1 MLELLSVHVE
11 KPPAEAHWQM
21 GRIEA
26 SHRSWRYMAERTVDR
41 MQTSGNEISTLCVIV
56 NNAKNSRVRQCG
68 SSAFQW
74 TFGKN
79 PKVPDSLLSVEGN
92 LATHSGID
100 ADEELRRRVQT
111 RARDNAETARVEWD
125 TSEALRRSILRAPRP
140 LSENIEPGEKI
151 AYSGERRST
160 AAVCASRPGTW
171 SPRPSDRTTVATTL
185 TTRTCGSQIPT
196 TRSSSPI

>member
-1 MLELLSVHVE
+1 
-11 KPPAEAHWQM
+11 
-21 GRIEA
+21 
-26 SHRSWRYMAERTVDR
+26 MAERTVDR
-41 MQTSGNEISTLCVIV
+41 MQTSRNEITTLCVIV

-92 LATHSGID
+92 LATHSGTD

-111 RARDNAETARVEWD
+111 RASAETACVEWD

-140 LSENIEPGEKI
+140 HRENFEPGEKI
-151 AYSGERRST
+151 AYVLERGK
-160 AAVCASRPGTW
+160 VP
-171 SPRPSDRTTVATTL
+171 
-185 TTRTCGSQIPT
+185 TR
-196 TRSSSPI
+196 